1 MCFMMRNVMVKITPK
16 LKLHT
21 NFISHHDGICDG

>member
-1 MCFMMRNVMVKITPK
+1 MMQNMMVKSTPK

-21 NFISHHDGICDG
+21 NFISHRDGICDG